1 MKTSIDEPCVSPE
14 DTSTI
19 TSSLL
24 TPVMTPS
31 ERSYTDGPGS
41 DGSDISATESP
52 TPGNSEPQTS
62 ASGRVSSRL
71 YRACINPRNRRQP
84 PVSHH
89 KLCFLIFLPMIVF
102 LAVATIGWRM
112 GCWENPPTSPGPN
125 PMDDFVASQEDWVA
139 VNEIFTEYDYLPQQI
154 KSGETAMTDLMIAIK
169 YSDLRGR
176 HRLTREMQEFSATAE
191 KVADN
196 LMDWNSLAGAT
207 VDRIQNM
214 NYHALLGYQSLQRMA
229 SWTVISAP
237 AAGDVGLFPTLQ
249 HFGRLISVAMVGD
262 KEQRAIQLH
271 QLFIQE
277 AAKAGSQLN
286 HLKIQGTALASD
298 FRKIA
303 YHLQNI
309 AEISRSE
316 EAQLKAEVRELLSG
330 IWGWLGFNDYAAKDL
345 STQALVLHIMA
356 DGMMEG
362 HKMINNAMIKI
373 RKLDK
378 DFGRLYT
385 ALAESKWEEAGA
397 MPMRLDTIQAAV
409 NRLDSVRKS
418 SRARLQSQNYDNERH
433 IIGDQASTGTEGGKG
448 GIVQR
453 CARGDGEQGAAGAR
467 RFHLLDDLAVDNAD
481 EEGRVSQISFCA
493 QSPWGLLGAVVDAV
507 YGYQ

>member
-1 MKTSIDEPCVSPE
+1 MKTWIDETSVSTE
-14 DTSTI
+14 DTNVIASG
-19 TSSLL
+19 LL
-24 TPVMTPS
+24 TPAITPS
-31 ERSYTDGPGS
+31 ERSYPDGLGS
-41 DGSDISATESP
+41 DGSDISATGSP
-52 TPGNSEPQTS
+52 TTGNSEPETS
-62 ASGRVSSRL
+62 ASGRVNSRL
-71 YRACINPRNRRQP
+71 YRTCINSPNRRQP
-84 PVSHH
+84 PVSHRGRNRNVNL
-89 KLCFLIFLPMIVF
+89 KLCFLSFLPMVAF
-102 LAVATIGWRM
+102 LAVAAIGWWM
-112 GCWENPPTSPGPN
+112 GSWEKPPALPRLNPI
-125 PMDDFVASQEDWVA
+125 DEFLASQDDWVA
-139 VNEIFTEYDYLPQQI
+139 TNEIFTEYDYLPQKI
-154 KSGETAMTDLMIAIK
+154 KSGETAMTDLMIAVK
-169 YSDLRGR
+169 YSDLPGR
-176 HRLTREMQEFSATAE
+176 HRLAREMQEFSATAE
-191 KVADN
+191 KVVDN
-196 LMDWNSLAGAT
+196 LIDWNSLAGAT

-229 SWTVISAP
+229 SWTVIPAP
-237 AAGDVGLFPTLQ
+237 AAGDVGLIPTLQ
-249 HFGRLISVAMVGD
+249 HFGHLISVSMVGD
-262 KEQRAIQLH
+262 KEQVAIQLH

-286 HLKIQGTALASD
+286 HLKIQGIALASD

-345 STQALVLHIMA
+345 STQAMVLHTMA

-397 MPMRLDTIQAAV
+397 MPLRLDAIQSAV

-418 SRARLQSQNYDNERH
+418 SRARLQSQNYDNQRNG
-433 IIGDQASTGTEGGKG
+433 IGGT
-448 GIVQR
+448 R
-453 CARGDGEQGAAGAR
+453 
-467 RFHLLDDLAVDNAD
+467 
-481 EEGRVSQISFCA
+481 
-493 QSPWGLLGAVVDAV
+493 
-507 YGYQ
+507 